1 MALKRAVPTQTEETT
16 NTAADTAVKEAEVKK
31 TEVQEE
37 AAKEPVAAKEAEQVK
52 ETVQEQA
59 QETEAEPEKEPEA
72 EVQAEE
78 IKPQEVAVKAENT
91 SVQVSNTE
99 RQAGAA
105 KQFSQEMA
113 AQGFEGLNLTGMSFD
128 RVKLAEATF
137 QLGSEEVDL
146 GANIKVNILS
156 TRNIYIVRQYAGEG
170 AELFYSYDKHGKT
183 LTDGSSAQETL
194 DKWLEDGY
202 GTPEAHLDIKE
213 YIEAMAQL
221 KDREDEYDEHM
232 ISLSI
237 PPASK
242 DRLAGAFAVGV
253 RKFNCAPGELVIE
266 CSVGKKIGT
275 GEKAFRPWNFKA
287 IGVNE

>member
-16 NTAADTAVKEAEVKK
+16 NTAADVAVKETEVKK

-59 QETEAEPEKEPEA
+59 AETEAEPEKEPEA

-78 IKPQEVAVKAENT
+78 IKPQEVAVKAET
-91 SVQVSNTE
+91 TAVQVSNTE

-128 RVKLAEATF
+128 RVKLDEGKF
-137 QLGSEEVDL
+137 LLGSEEVDL
-146 GANIKVNILS
+146 NTSIKVNILS

-183 LTDGSSAQETL
+183 MTDGSSAQETL
-194 DKWLEDGY
+194 DSWLEDGY

-253 RKFNCAPGELVIE
+253 RKFNCAPGELIIE
-266 CSVGKKIGT
+266 CTVGKKVGT